1 MAKIT
6 YNERSWAIDVISE
19 INLYLANK
27 SWHFKS
33 AGGESTI
40 SNEKSSLFPDV
51 LIFKDHTK
59 DIILQG
65 WELKM
70 PDTPINDAE
79 LISNAIKK
87 AQILQ
92 RDSFILWNVKSAVLY
107 SKQGNTFSILKTWN
121 DIEIN
126 NRTEVKPKENLW
138 KSLLQTILTDLNNYF
153 ETSITSWKN

>member
-27 SWHFKS
+27 SWHYKS

-40 SNEKSSLFPDV
+40 RNEKSSLFPDV
-51 LIFKDHTK
+51 LIFKDYTSSF
-59 DIILQG
+59 ILRD
-65 WELKM
+65 WELKI
-70 PDTPINDAE
+70 PDTPINHSE
-79 LISNAIKK
+79 VNSNAIKK
-87 AQILQ
+87 AKIVQ

-107 SKQGNTFSILKTWN
+107 SKQGESFSILKTWN

-126 NRTEVKPKENLW
+126 NRAE
-138 KSLLQTILTDLNNYF
+138 I
-153 ETSITSWKN
+153 I

>member
-87 AQILQ
+87 AKIYNE
-92 RDSFILWNVKSAVLY
+92 IVLY
-107 SKQGNTFSILKTWN
+107 CGM
-121 DIEIN
+121 
-126 NRTEVKPKENLW
+126 
-138 KSLLQTILTDLNNYF
+138 
-153 ETSITSWKN
+153 

>member
-19 INLYLANK
+19 INLFLANK

-33 AGGESTI
+33 AGGENTI
-40 SNEKSSLFPDV
+40 NNERSSLFPDV
-51 LIFKDHTK
+51 LIFKDQVK
-59 DIILQG
+59 EVILQG

-70 PDTPINDAE
+70 PDTLINDAE

-87 AQILQ
+87 AKILQ

-138 KSLLQTILTDLNNYF
+138 KSLVYYWLLTPMIF
-153 ETSITSWKN
+153 SAVHF